1 MHYTILII
9 SLIFSGSAFA
19 ESSLPPCEGEEY
31 KQWVNCYG
39 SYQKKLESNGKT
51 FVRNYSGEFGNF
63 PGKRAGKGKSQISQN
78 GKLAY
83 EYNGFF
89 ENDMSHGQGTITYAD
104 GSKYVGEWKNDKRN
118 GQGTYTFADG
128 SKYVGE
134 WKDSYENGLGTYTFS
149 PRSKWAGHKYVGEFK
164 DGKYHGQGTYTN
176 ADGSKYVGEYKNGK
190 RHGQGTWTG
199 GPRSKWAGD
208 KYVGEFKD
216 SKYHGQGTFTY
227 NKSGDKYVGQFEN
240 NKRNG
245 QGTYTFADGEK
256 IISNWY
262 ENKENGQGKRIFKNG
277 KSKCRYWSMG
287 AERDCAIPGLAEK
300 KERKLKQAINCYR
313 YIDDDN
319 KKQLM
324 RPHVDVLTKFWE
336 TLQRDPNAT
345 PSNDTLYQMIDI
357 SNRII
362 QIGGC

>member
-39 SYQKKLESNGKT
+39 SYQKKSESNGKT

-104 GSKYVGEWKNDKRN
+104 GSKYVGEWK
-118 GQGTYTFADG
+118 
-128 SKYVGE
+128 
-134 WKDSYENGLGTYTFS
+134 DSYEHGL
-149 PRSKWAGHKYVGEFK
+149 
-164 DGKYHGQGTYTN
+164 GTYTN

-240 NKRNG
+240 NKRHG

>member
-39 SYQKKLESNGKT
+39 SYQKKSESNGKT

-104 GSKYVGEWKNDKRN
+104 GSKYVGEWK
-118 GQGTYTFADG
+118 
-128 SKYVGE
+128 
-134 WKDSYENGLGTYTFS
+134 DSYEHGL
-149 PRSKWAGHKYVGEFK
+149 
-164 DGKYHGQGTYTN
+164 GTYTN

-336 TLQRDPNAT
+336 TLQRDPNAI

>member
-39 SYQKKLESNGKT
+39 SYQKKSESNGKT

-104 GSKYVGEWKNDKRN
+104 GSKYVGEWKDSYEH
-118 GQGTYTFADG
+118 GLGTYTNADG

-134 WKDSYENGLGTYTFS
+134 YKNGNGNGQGTWAGG
-149 PRSKWAGHKYVGEFK
+149 PRSKWAGDKYVGEFK
-164 DGKYHGQGTYTN
+164 DGKYHGQGTYT
-176 ADGSKYVGEYKNGK
+176 
-190 RHGQGTWTG
+190 
-199 GPRSKWAGD
+199 
-208 KYVGEFKD
+208 
-216 SKYHGQGTFTY
+216 Y

-240 NKRNG
+240 NKRHG

-287 AERDCAIPGLAEK
+287 TERDCAIPGLAEK

>member
-39 SYQKKLESNGKT
+39 SYQKKSESNGKT

-104 GSKYVGEWKNDKRN
+104 GSKYVGE
-118 GQGTYTFADG
+118 F
-128 SKYVGE
+128 
-134 WKDSYENGLGTYTFS
+134 KDSYE
-149 PRSKWAGHKYVGEFK
+149 
-164 DGKYHGQGTYTN
+164 HGQGTYTN

-287 AERDCAIPGLAEK
+287 TERDCAIPGLAEK

>member
-39 SYQKKLESNGKT
+39 SYQKKSESNGKT

-104 GSKYVGEWKNDKRN
+104 GSKYVGE
-118 GQGTYTFADG
+118 F
-128 SKYVGE
+128 
-134 WKDSYENGLGTYTFS
+134 KDSYE
-149 PRSKWAGHKYVGEFK
+149 
-164 DGKYHGQGTYTN
+164 HGQGTYTN
-176 ADGSKYVGEYKNGK
+176 ADGSKYVGEYKNGNGN
-190 RHGQGTWTG
+190 GQGTWAG

-216 SKYHGQGTFTY
+216 GKYH
-227 NKSGDKYVGQFEN
+227 
-240 NKRNG
+240 G

>member
-39 SYQKKLESNGKT
+39 SYQKKSESNGKT

-63 PGKRAGKGKSQISQN
+63 PGKRAGKGKSQVSQN
-78 GKLAY
+78 GKLAF

-104 GSKYVGEWKNDKRN
+104 GSKYVGE
-118 GQGTYTFADG
+118 F
-128 SKYVGE
+128 
-134 WKDSYENGLGTYTFS
+134 KDSYE
-149 PRSKWAGHKYVGEFK
+149 
-164 DGKYHGQGTYTN
+164 HGQGTYTN
-176 ADGSKYVGEYKNGK
+176 ADGSKYVGEYKNGNGN
-190 RHGQGTWTG
+190 GQGTWAG

-216 SKYHGQGTFTY
+216 GKYH
-227 NKSGDKYVGQFEN
+227 
-240 NKRNG
+240 G

-287 AERDCAIPGLAEK
+287 TERDCAIPGLAEK

>member
-39 SYQKKLESNGKT
+39 SYQKKSESNGKT
-51 FVRNYSGEFGNF
+51 FVRNYSGEFGNL
-63 PGKRAGKGKSQISQN
+63 PGKRAGKGKSQVSQN
-78 GKLAY
+78 GKLAF

-104 GSKYVGEWKNDKRN
+104 GSKYVGEWK
-118 GQGTYTFADG
+118 
-128 SKYVGE
+128 
-134 WKDSYENGLGTYTFS
+134 DSYEHGL
-149 PRSKWAGHKYVGEFK
+149 
-164 DGKYHGQGTYTN
+164 GTYTN
-176 ADGSKYVGEYKNGK
+176 ADGSKYVGEYKNGNGN
-190 RHGQGTWTG
+190 GQGTWAG

-216 SKYHGQGTFTY
+216 GKYHGQGTYTY

-336 TLQRDPNAT
+336 TLQRDPNAI

>member
-63 PGKRAGKGKSQISQN
+63 PGKRAGKGKSQVSQN
-78 GKLAY
+78 GKLAF

-104 GSKYVGEWKNDKRN
+104 GSKYVGEWK
-118 GQGTYTFADG
+118 
-128 SKYVGE
+128 
-134 WKDSYENGLGTYTFS
+134 DSYE
-149 PRSKWAGHKYVGEFK
+149 
-164 DGKYHGQGTYTN
+164 HGQGTYTN
-176 ADGSKYVGEYKNGK
+176 ADGSKYVGEYKNGNGN
-190 RHGQGTWTG
+190 GQGTWAG

-216 SKYHGQGTFTY
+216 GKYHGQGTYTY

-240 NKRNG
+240 NKRHG

>member
-39 SYQKKLESNGKT
+39 SYQKKSESNGKT

-104 GSKYVGEWKNDKRN
+104 GSKYVGEWK
-118 GQGTYTFADG
+118 
-128 SKYVGE
+128 
-134 WKDSYENGLGTYTFS
+134 DSYEHGL
-149 PRSKWAGHKYVGEFK
+149 
-164 DGKYHGQGTYTN
+164 GTYTN

-216 SKYHGQGTFTY
+216 GKYHGQGTFTY

-287 AERDCAIPGLAEK
+287 TERDCAIPGLAEK

-336 TLQRDPNAT
+336 TLQHDPNAT

-362 QIGGC
+362 QICGC

>member
-39 SYQKKLESNGKT
+39 SYQKKSESNGKT

-104 GSKYVGEWKNDKRN
+104 GSKYVGEWK
-118 GQGTYTFADG
+118 
-128 SKYVGE
+128 
-134 WKDSYENGLGTYTFS
+134 DSYEHGLGTYTFS

-216 SKYHGQGTFTY
+216 GKYH
-227 NKSGDKYVGQFEN
+227 
-240 NKRNG
+240 G

-287 AERDCAIPGLAEK
+287 TERDCAIPGLAEK